1 MGSACEIWKVH
12 MKKWLI
18 GATVILVLAGI
29 VWASVRDSKPK
40 GIEVEVQAAEI
51 RALSSQ
57 VKATGEITPDKKVEI
72 SAKVV
77 GEIIELPVVEGQE
90 VRAGELLVQIERDL
104 YEAARGQAR
113 AALRQAE
120 VSVRRQ
126 EVQLADAERNLRRVR
141 KLHAQDLVSQEA
153 LDGAQLAVDMA
164 TVEIQAQQHTVEQ
177 YRSALKRADDDL
189 ARTTIRSP
197 MDGIIIQLDA
207 EQGET
212 VVPGSTNLPGS
223 VIMVVADMATLLA
236 EVEVNEVDV
245 VAVALGQETEVTV
258 DALGAE
264 PQAGHVV
271 EIATSGRKNPSLG
284 TIRFRVKIELDD
296 PDPALRP
303 AMTAKVAILTATRP
317 DALTVPIQAV
327 VKRKL
332 DEEGEEAEGT
342 GAQGLDEVDVV
353 YLIDEGEAAVR
364 AVTTGISDELHVE
377 ITGGLEADEEVMIG
391 PYRTL
396 KKLHAGDKVRAKVVE
411 KDADEEESEAEVEV
425 TIG

>member
-1 MGSACEIWKVH
+1 

-18 GATVILVLAGI
+18 AVGALAVLAII
-29 VWASVRDSKPK
+29 VWASLRDSRPK
-40 GIEVEVQAAEI
+40 GTEVEVQAAEN
-51 RALSSQ
+51 RTLSSR

-77 GEIIELPVVEGQE
+77 GEITSLPVVEGQQ
-90 VRAGELLVQIERDL
+90 VQTGQVLVQIEREL
-104 YEAARGQAR
+104 YESARDQAQ

-120 VSVRRQ
+120 VSVRRL
-126 EVQLADAERNLRRVR
+126 EVQLADAERNLGRARE
-141 KLHAQDLVSQEA
+141 LHAQQLVSQEV
-153 LDGAQLAVDMA
+153 LDGAQLNVDMA
-164 TVEIQAQQHTVEQ
+164 QVEIQAQVHTVEQ
-177 YRSALKRADDDL
+177 FRSALKRSTDDL
-189 ARTTIRSP
+189 ARTTILSP

-223 VIMVVADMATLLA
+223 VIMIVADMSTLLA

-245 VAVALGQETEVTV
+245 VNVAVGQEAEVTV
-258 DALGAE
+258 DALGDD
-264 PQAGHVV
+264 PQQGHVV
-271 EIATSGRKNPSLG
+271 EIATSGRRDPALG
-284 TIRFRVKIELDD
+284 TIRFRIKVELND

-303 AMTAKVAILTATRP
+303 SMTAKVAVLTATRP

-332 DEEGEEAEGT
+332 GEEGEEVKGTAAEGI
-342 GAQGLDEVDVV
+342 DEVDVV
-353 YLIDEGEAAVR
+353 YLIDDDEAAVR

-377 ITGGLEADEEVMIG
+377 ITDGLEIDEEVIVG

-396 KKLHAGDKVRAKVVE
+396 KNLHAEDAVRKKKVEE
-411 KDADEEESEAEVEV
+411 KDEEDDSGTEVEV
-425 TIG
+425 TVG